1 MLSPQKAGLLQ
12 AFLGGLPTNLAS
24 RLAKAVEV
32 DRLTDGATLPHEQ
45 ILEGLRPVL
54 SRGNTHERTPTP
66 LRLFCRPFE
75 DILSSAPR
83 VEKQTGRIA
92 RSSIM
97 PVWDWVTMKLMPKE
111 SRAYVSEMKSL
122 LLAFRADEAR
132 TRAIAFWT
140 EASKAMRAAL
150 ATERARKQVEAILK
164 DRLAVADAVEMALLL
179 GVGEQVTVLQDKLP
193 KPVPVFTENLIE
205 VAHAAYTD
213 LVECTPE
220 AAPYAVVIT
229 MNRLARRWEA
239 LRLAVKISGKT
250 QDTLISATDVGLV
263 GEILFGDLESF
274 SRAVRDAKHPRF
286 DADALIENVASFAEL
301 SSAIVK
307 EMELRRDGKWGQ
319 RLLKDRAE
327 IAAVMDGF
335 MERLPKEVLTALP
348 GKKNKRP
355 ADPEKIERALRYA
368 TLVAGCKP
376 FAAAA
381 SFAASLKDAQDEAAT
396 HLRSYSDEALWDLR
410 SAEGERRQVLQDQ
423 FALAIELTAILCGE
437 EEAELL
443 RRRNRT
449 ARPAA
454 A

>member
-1 MLSPQKAGLLQ
+1 MLSAQKAGLLQ
-12 AFLGGLPTNLAS
+12 AFLGGLPGNLAS

-32 DRLTDGATLPHEQ
+32 DRLTDGATLPHEL

-54 SRGNTHERTPTP
+54 SRGATHERTPTP

-75 DILSSAPR
+75 DVLSSAPR
-83 VEKQTGRIA
+83 LEKQTGRIA
-92 RSSIM
+92 RTSIM

-111 SRAYVSEMKSL
+111 SRDYVSEIKAL
-122 LLAFRADEAR
+122 LVTFRADEAR
-132 TRAIAFWT
+132 ARAIEFWT
-140 EASKAMRAAL
+140 EASKSMRAVL
-150 ATERARKQVEAILK
+150 ATERGRKQVETYLK
-164 DRLAVADAVEMALLL
+164 DPLAVADAIEMALLL
-179 GVGEQVTVLQDKLP
+179 GVGEQVLALQDKLP
-193 KPVPVFTENLIE
+193 KPVPVFTENLVE
-205 VAHAAYTD
+205 AAHAAYKE
-213 LVECTPE
+213 LVKSAPD
-220 AAPYAVVIT
+220 AAPYAVVIA

-250 QDTLISATDVGLV
+250 QDTLIASTDVGLV
-263 GEILFGDLESF
+263 GDILFGDLEAF
-274 SRAVRDAKHPRF
+274 SRAVREARHPRF
-286 DADALIENVASFAEL
+286 DAEALIENVANFAEL

-307 EMELRRDGKWGQ
+307 EMELRRDGRWGQ

-335 MERLPKEVLTALP
+335 MARLPKEVTTALP
-348 GKKNKRP
+348 TKKPTRP
-355 ADPEKIERALRYA
+355 MDPEKIERALRYA
-368 TLVAGCKP
+368 SLVAGCKP

-381 SFAASLKDAQDEAAT
+381 SFAASLKNAQDEAAT

-410 SAEGERRQVLQDQ
+410 SAEGDRRQILQDQ
-423 FALAIELTAILCGE
+423 FALAIELTSILCGE

>member
-12 AFLGGLPTNLAS
+12 AFLGGLPPNLAS

-54 SRGNTHERTPTP
+54 SRGNTDERTPTP

-75 DILSSAPR
+75 DILTSAPR
-83 VEKQTGRIA
+83 VEKHTGRIA
-92 RSSIM
+92 RTSIM
-97 PVWDWVTMKLMPKE
+97 PVWDWVTMKLIPRE
-111 SRAYVSEMKSL
+111 SRAYVSEIKTL
-122 LLAFRADEAR
+122 LLSFRADEAK
-132 TRAIAFWT
+132 TRAIEFWT
-140 EASKAMRAAL
+140 EASKAMRGAL
-150 ATERARKQVEAILK
+150 ETERGRKQVEAVLK

-179 GVGEQVTVLQDKLP
+179 NVGEHVLALQDKLP
-193 KPVPVFTENLIE
+193 KPVPSFTENLIE
-205 VAHAAYTD
+205 AAHASYTS
-213 LVECTPE
+213 LVEAAPE
-220 AAPYAVVIT
+220 AGPYAVVIT

-250 QDTLISATDVGLV
+250 QDTLISATDAGLV
-263 GEILFGDLESF
+263 GDILLGELDAF
-274 SRAVRDAKHPRF
+274 SNTVRNTRHPRF
-286 DADALIENVASFAEL
+286 DVDALIESIAGFAEL

-307 EMELRRDGKWGQ
+307 EMELRRDGRWGQ

-327 IAAVMDGF
+327 IATVMDGF
-335 MERLPKEVLTALP
+335 MARLPKEVTTALP
-348 GKKNKRP
+348 SKKPSRP
-355 ADPEKIERALRYA
+355 MDPEKIERALRYA
-368 TLVAGCKP
+368 SLVAGCKP

-381 SFAASLKDAQDEAAT
+381 SFAASLKNAQDEAAT

-410 SAEGERRQVLQDQ
+410 SAEGDKRQILQDQ
-423 FALAIELTAILCGE
+423 FALAIELTSILCGE

>member
-12 AFLGGLPTNLAS
+12 AFLGGLPPNLAS

-32 DRLTDGATLPHEQ
+32 DRLTDGASLPHEQ

-54 SRGNTHERTPTP
+54 SRSTAHERTPTP

-83 VEKQTGRIA
+83 IEKQSGRVA

-97 PVWDWVTMKLMPKE
+97 PVWDWVTIKLIPKA
-111 SRAYVSEMKSL
+111 SRAYVSEIKTL
-122 LLAFRADEAR
+122 LLSFRADEAR
-132 TRAIAFWT
+132 TRAIEFWT
-140 EASKAMRAAL
+140 EASKAMRDAL
-150 ATERARKQVEAILK
+150 ATERGRKQVESILK
-164 DRLAVADAVEMALLL
+164 DRLAVADATEMALLL
-179 GVGEQVTVLQDKLP
+179 GVGEHILALQDKLP
-193 KPVPVFTENLIE
+193 KPVPVFTENLVE
-205 VAHAAYTD
+205 AANAAYIR
-213 LVECTPE
+213 LVECAPD
-220 AAPYAVVIT
+220 AAPYAVVIA
-229 MNRLARRWEA
+229 MNRLARRWEG

-250 QDTLISATDVGLV
+250 QDTLISSTDVGLV
-263 GEILFGDLESF
+263 GEILFGDLDSF
-274 SRAVRDAKHPRF
+274 SRAVRDARHPRF
-286 DADALIENVASFAEL
+286 DADALIENVANFAEL

-307 EMELRRDGKWGQ
+307 EMELRRDGRWGQ

-335 MERLPKEVLTALP
+335 MARLPKEVTTALP
-348 GKKNKRP
+348 TKKPARP
-355 ADPEKIERALRYA
+355 VDPEKIERALRYA
-368 TLVAGCKP
+368 SLVAGCKP

-381 SFAASLKDAQDEAAT
+381 SFAASLKNAQDEAAT
-396 HLRSYSDEALWDLR
+396 HLRSYADEALWDLR
-410 SAEGERRQVLQDQ
+410 SAEGTQRQIREDQ
-423 FALAIELTAILCGE
+423 FALVIELTSILCGE

-443 RRRNRT
+443 RRRNRA